1 MIIVL
6 FLVCVVF
13 MIIGAIAGN
22 SCDDGIAIPAMLV
35 GTLGAITCVIAA
47 IFFGFH
53 LVEVKTIDS
62 KIEMFQTENA
72 VIESQIAECVEQ
84 YQKYETEIFTEVKG
98 ENAIT
103 LVTLY
108 PELKAD
114 QLISKQIEVYVANNK
129 KIRDLKEQKINGYI
143 YQWWLYFGKG
153 GEG

>member
-13 MIIGAIAGN
+13 LIIGAIAWN
-22 SCDDGIAIPAMLV
+22 SCDDAISILASLIGIF
-35 GTLGAITCVIAA
+35 GAAACIIAA
-47 IFFGFH
+47 IFFGFN
-53 LVEVKTIDS
+53 LVEVKTLDS

-98 ENAIT
+98 ESAIT

-114 QLISKQIEVYVANNK
+114 QLISKQIEVYVANNE
-129 KIRDLKEQKINGYI
+129 KIRDLKEQKINGDI
-143 YQWWLYFGKG
+143 YRWWLYFGKG